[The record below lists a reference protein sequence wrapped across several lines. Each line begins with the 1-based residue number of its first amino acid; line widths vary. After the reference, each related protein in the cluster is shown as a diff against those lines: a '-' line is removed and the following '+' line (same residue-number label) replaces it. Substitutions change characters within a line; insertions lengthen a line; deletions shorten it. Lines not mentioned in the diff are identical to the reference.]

1 MKFVHLNY
9 EGKNRPCK
17 AILPGLGKSQIW
29 MFLINIIKII
39 VGYQTF
45 ESKVNFES
53 RVLIQKDLL
62 IESIFSYSNWGSL
75 ILLHLIW
82 RINLTLDWFECRESL
97 SLSKTSGQR
106 NSADFSVVDCEVEED
121 LEELSEWHAP
131 VEPVECGIGI
141 EGIIGC
147 EDCSDIC
154 ENVGVNGES
163 CCDLSGEGLNDERGV
178 EVKELSK

>member
-1 MKFVHLNY
+1 MYSIILYRLLKKRGRNIESEFKLYVRVEIRSFIMKFVYLNY

-17 AILPGLGKSQIW
+17 AILPGLGK
-29 MFLINIIKII
+29 
-39 VGYQTF
+39 
-45 ESKVNFES
+45 
-53 RVLIQKDLL
+53 
-62 IESIFSYSNWGSL
+62 
-75 ILLHLIW
+75 
-82 RINLTLDWFECRESL
+82 CRESL

-106 NSADFSVVDCEVEED
+106 NSADFSVVDCEVKED

-147 EDCSDIC
+147 EDFSDIC

-163 CCDLSGEGLNDERGV
+163 SCDLSGEGLNDERGV
-178 EVKELSK
+178 EVEELSE